1 MPVVTRFEHFGST
14 ALGQSLSRLIDTPD
28 RYIEFRAFSREGFPA
43 VTALVSVLTPVLEP
57 LRRTNPAQ
65 FDAAKQF
72 AGWLTGVIMRR
83 HRHVIV
89 RKSASV
95 PGKLFNVAAV
105 WSGEPVN
112 TGAEPPEDREAA

>member
-1 MPVVTRFEHFGST
+1 MTTTRFEHFGHT
-14 ALGQSLSRLIDTPD
+14 PFGERLRALIDTPE

-43 VTALVSVLTPVLEP
+43 VTALVSVLSPILEP
-57 LRRTNPAQ
+57 LRSADRAQ

-83 HRHVIV
+83 HRHIIV
-89 RKSASV
+89 RKSARV

-105 WSGEPVN
+105 WSEEPDGDADVH
-112 TGAEPPEDREAA
+112 GAELAA